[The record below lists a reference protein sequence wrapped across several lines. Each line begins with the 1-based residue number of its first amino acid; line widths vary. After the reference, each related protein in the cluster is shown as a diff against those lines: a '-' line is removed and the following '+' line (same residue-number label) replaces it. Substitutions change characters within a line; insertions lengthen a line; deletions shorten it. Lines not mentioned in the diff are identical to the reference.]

1 MVTCVRLVKQQD
13 NLPMN
18 RVMLTSTSSS
28 DQKQR
33 PSYRIPPLSWH
44 GQRKD
49 DFPSLHHPYCPALW
63 GQWGTEQ
70 QGSVINNL
78 SLLLWPWADSTMR
91 HPSCLSIMTS
101 LETIIIVH
109 LQPLSP
115 PSKSTGT
122 IVNVDL
128 SMEEHLLWTSSIAF
142 ARFNRH
148 QEGDKRNIMICGH
161 VIKPICL
168 FQRTC
173 LTSLMQEQ
181 AGHWEEELD
190 DAIMTSYSS
199 GGKEVENVYRSSL
212 IYGLIKPT
220 LRDQLCQ
227 RNSFR
232 PISSMWLST
241 GNRLEFHLQRD
252 W

>member
-1 MVTCVRLVKQQD
+1 MG
-13 NLPMN
+13 
-18 RVMLTSTSSS
+18 
-28 DQKQR
+28 
-33 PSYRIPPLSWH
+33 W
-44 GQRKD
+44 
-49 DFPSLHHPYCPALW
+49 FHHEA
-63 GQWGTEQ
+63 
-70 QGSVINNL
+70 SIL
-78 SLLLWPWADSTMR
+78 SLNNDFFGDHYYCKFTTTEP
-91 HPSCLSIMTS
+91 
-101 LETIIIVH
+101 
-109 LQPLSP
+109 
-115 PSKSTGT
+115 TGT
-122 IVNVDL
+122 ISNVDL
-128 SMEEHLLWTSSIAF
+128 SMEEHLLWTSSIAST
-142 ARFNRH
+142 RFNRH
-148 QEGDKRNIMICGH
+148 QEGDERNIMICGH

-190 DAIMTSYSS
+190 NAIMTSYSS
-199 GGKEVENVYRSSL
+199 RGKEVENVYRSSL

>member
-1 MVTCVRLVKQQD
+1 
-13 NLPMN
+13 MN

-63 GQWGTEQ
+63 GQWGTTEQ

-101 LETIIIVH
+101 LETIIIVN

-115 PSKSTGT
+115 PFKSTET
-122 IVNVDL
+122 IGNLDL
-128 SMEEHLLWTSSIAF
+128 SMEEHLLWTSSIAST
-142 ARFNRH
+142 RFNRH
-148 QEGDKRNIMICGH
+148 QEGDERNIMICGH

-173 LTSLMQEQ
+173 SYTLTSLMQEQ
-181 AGHWEEELD
+181 TGHWEEKLD
-190 DAIMTSYSS
+190 DTIMTSYSS
-199 GGKEVENVYRSSL
+199 RGKEVENVYRSSL

-241 GNRLEFHLQRD
+241 GNCLEFHLQRD